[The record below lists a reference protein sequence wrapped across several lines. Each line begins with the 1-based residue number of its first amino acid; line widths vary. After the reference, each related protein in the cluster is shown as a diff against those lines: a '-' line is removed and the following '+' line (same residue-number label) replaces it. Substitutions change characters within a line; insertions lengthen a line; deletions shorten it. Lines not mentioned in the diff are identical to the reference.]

1 MCPLLIWA
9 LPASWVSH
17 FSLST
22 TTNRKKIVCVIIT
35 IRPQQVTF
43 VGALYE
49 FSKMILFNIIA
60 TKCTS
65 QLNLQPSAKRHS
77 MIFFFA
83 IHRLTTQAVEPVS
96 GESRDPK
103 KPRSTRDFDRENH
116 RKNIFFIFIHSYTR
130 FQHDVE
136 KNLVNLCNY
145 SLKT

>member
-1 MCPLLIWA
+1 MCL
-9 LPASWVSH
+9 SCVH
-17 FSLST
+17 FSSEQCPRLES
-22 TTNRKKIVCVIIT
+22 RIFLCRRRRFDDGEPKKKIVCVIIT

-116 RKNIFFIFIHSYTR
+116 RKNIFFIFIHSYTISAR
-130 FQHDVE
+130 CRE
-136 KNLVNLCNY
+136 K
-145 SLKT
+145 SR